1 MLSKLF
7 FALAAL
13 TVPVKAEDP
22 RVFKVAVVCA
32 EELMCDRLAQVWLQG
47 AHHFESDLGR
57 KVRFESMII
66 LNPRAYSEQGVL
78 EIKRNVDLIVGFVDV
93 LERPEILGRASGIA
107 VIGAQPSSIFIA
119 VRSHDS
125 AYGIAQTV
133 HHELGHV
140 FGARHTDMGAM
151 FWAAQSMCT
160 GFSEESVKAIRAHLN
175 SLPPRD
181 S

>member
-1 MLSKLF
+1 MLSRLF

-13 TVPVKAEDP
+13 AVPVKAENP
-22 RVFKVAVVCA
+22 RVFRVAVVCA
-32 EELMCDRLAQVWLQG
+32 EGLVCGDLAQIWLQG
-47 AHHFESDLGR
+47 AHHFKSDLGH

-66 LNPRAYSEQGVL
+66 LDPRSYSEKGVL
-78 EIKRNVDLIVGFVDV
+78 EMKRNVNLIVGFVNR
-93 LERPEILGRASGIA
+93 LENPQILGRASGIA

-119 VRSHDS
+119 VGSHDS

-151 FWAAQSMCT
+151 FWSAQPMCT

-175 SLPPRD
+175 SLPPRA